1 MEQRKKLELTL
12 KGKAGRREENAKKDP
27 GISEQSTEKKMKEEI
42 KETF

>member
-1 MEQRKKLELTL
+1 MELML
-12 KGKAGRREENAKKDP
+12 KGKAGRRENAKQDP